1 MSLFSSHISSAPR
14 PQVSDGSTTPATTSA
29 PNPVPSSSG
38 SQPQAQVPQQNQHGQ
53 YVYTL
58 EDVKKA
64 VPSHIRSN
72 ITQPLVDTLNNIAAD
87 PLIAED
93 IRNNFVSYSAVLKE
107 GRFKV
112 EDYLNAVAYVSYKI
126 MGNTNEESYAKT
138 FPQRYSTL
146 IAKGTAKKD
155 IASYVSTY
163 NKGKLVNLILEQT
176 LVPSWVLNQDLYQKA
191 INVQADL
198 MQNAQSEKVRAE
210 AANSLLTHLGKP
222 KEGSF
227 QISIGEV
234 ESSGMR
240 EMREMLREVAE
251 NQREAIGTGRMR
263 TIDVAAQR
271 IKAEDE

>member
-1 MSLFSSHISSAPR
+1 MSLFSSNNSSAPA
-14 PQVSDGSTTPATTSA
+14 PAQNVPTVQQKA
-29 PNPVPSSSG
+29 PAPSSSG
-38 SQPQAQVPQQNQHGQ
+38 SGPAGPH
-53 YVYTL
+53 VYTI

-72 ITQPLVDTLNNIAAD
+72 ITQGLVDTLNNIAND
-87 PLIAED
+87 PIIAED
-93 IRNNFVSYSAVLKE
+93 IRNNFISYSAVLKE

-112 EDYLNAVAYVSYKI
+112 EDYLNAVAYVSYKL
-126 MGNTNEESYAKT
+126 MNNTNEEAYAKT
-138 FPQRYSTL
+138 FPHRYSAL
-146 IAKGTAKKD
+146 ISKGTAKKD
-155 IASYVSTY
+155 IASYISAY

-198 MQNAQSEKVRAE
+198 MQNAQSEKVRVE

-227 QISIGEV
+227 QINIGET
-234 ESSGMR
+234 ENSGMR
-240 EMREMLREVAE
+240 EMRDMLRQVAM
-251 NQREAIGTGRMR
+251 NQQEAIQQGRMQ

-271 IKAEDE
+271 IRGDDELEE